1 MKAFSRE
8 GQLNGDVILSI
19 ISEEKPNQQEKFT
32 FKAERL
38 RKYIPS
44 SIPPEKTEEY
54 VLKALAYY
62 QRYRERQ
69 RERER

>member
-8 GQLNGDVILSI
+8 GRLNGNVILSI
-19 ISEEKPNQQEKFT
+19 MSEEKPNQQEKFT
-32 FKAERL
+32 FNTERL

-54 VLKALAYY
+54 VLKALCI
-62 QRYRERQ
+62 
-69 RERER
+69 